1 VKNILFSLMTIIIIA
16 TNANAF
22 TFDVW
27 ESGMD
32 VDTVMMV
39 ALKNDIPLRKSGY
52 AAIDW
57 EGFDKEYKVPY
68 RKGATE
74 YGYSVNLLGENAR
87 VKLFM
92 TEKEKILMKIE
103 ISWAKGKEV
112 KEMMEKIILAKNPIS
127 STKSYKMLGETTRY
141 KINYKDE
148 IELEYQLGILIAIYK
163 DTVLM
168 KKDRKTKK
176 KKKQK
181 TKNSVIT
188 KDASRF

>member
-1 VKNILFSLMTIIIIA
+1 MIIAIA

-27 ESGMD
+27 ESGMN
-32 VDTVMMV
+32 VDTVMMI
-39 ALKNDIPLRKSGY
+39 ATKNNIPLRKNGH

-57 EGFDKEYKVPY
+57 EGFDKEYIVPY
-68 RKGATE
+68 REGTTE
-74 YGYSVNLLGENAR
+74 YGYSVDLLGENAR

-103 ISWAKGKEV
+103 ISWTKGKEV

-127 STKSYKMLGETTRY
+127 SERIYKILGETAKY
-141 KINYKDE
+141 KFNYKDV
-148 IELEYQLGILIAIYK
+148 IELDYQLGILTATYEDLI
-163 DTVLM
+163 LM
-168 KKDRKTKK
+168 KKDNKLKK

-181 TKNSVIT
+181 TKNSAIN